1 MNIAGG
7 WFFYP
12 LVIFIIMNHQNI
24 YNKLIERAKNRVLEG
39 YTETHHII
47 PKCLGGEDTEDN
59 LVNLTAREHFLCHKL
74 LCEIYPDN
82 HKLLWALWLM
92 AIGKKKWKHRDPY
105 KVTGREYE
113 RLKVKFIESRKKPI
127 TESHKNKIG
136 KSNSKKVL
144 QYDFS
149 GNLIQKFS
157 SAMEAERFIN
167 NKPNAHW
174 SELRNNINDCCRL
187 KQKSAYNYIWK
198 YEGDLLD
205 LSQHKGSL
213 NKKNGKRNPRT
224 KTINS

>member
-1 MNIAGG
+1 
-7 WFFYP
+7 
-12 LVIFIIMNHQNI
+12 MNHQNI

-74 LCEIYPDN
+74 LCEIYPCN
-82 HKLLWALWLM
+82 HKLSQALWLM
-92 AIGKKKWKHRDPY
+92 AIGKRRYKKNNPY
-105 KVTGREYE
+105 KITGREYE
-113 RLKVKFIESRKKPI
+113 RLKIKFIESRKGKPI

-157 SAMEAERFIN
+157 SANEAERFIN

-174 SELRNNINDCCRL
+174 KELGNNINDCCRL
-187 KQKSAYNYIWK
+187 RQKSAYNYIWK

-213 NKKNGKRNPRT
+213 NKRNGKRNSRT
-224 KTINS
+224 QTINS